1 MTTAGADPD
10 DLVNGWIR
18 IKENTM
24 ITDEIRKLA
33 EKYYPQVVELRNY
46 FHRHPELS
54 GLEFQTAEKIA

>member
-1 MTTAGADPD
+1 
-10 DLVNGWIR
+10 
-18 IKENTM
+18 M

-33 EKYYPQVVELRNY
+33 EKYYPQVVELRHY